1 MVDYNNNNEIT
12 KFIDKSTK
20 PMKTD
25 YAAIG
30 IYYIKNYKL
39 LKEIFKRQLPLIHNE
54 YQLSSLFEEYM
65 KKEKIMIKQFNE
77 WEDIGTLDS
86 YKKVTSKKFN
96 CRFFNNLLLDDC
108 GVLTKESTY
117 EKIASEIEWY
127 RQVQKTDFGK
137 MSPKLYDYGEDAMK
151 YGIEYCDYLTLMEYF
166 CYYPLT
172 EYNVKIIFGNL
183 FKKLTNIYKNNII
196 ESPEFNSYMNNILVD
211 KTYIRMDMW
220 NRPDLLEKEYVL
232 INNKKYIGVKKCL
245 DVLMPVIVKISNES
259 YKIVSIVHGD
269 PTLSNI
275 LFSPRTQI
283 YRMIDPRGNFDIDT
297 IYGDVRY
304 DIAKLRHC
312 YHGRYDEII
321 NHLFEVEENEG
332 IYYKF
337 YKNIDY
343 TIYDEFVS
351 KEYNIDDI
359 ELIEGLLFI
368 SMLPLH
374 DDYPDRQ
381 KVFFAR
387 GIECLNNQI
396 KRRKLNDNN

>member
-1 MVDYNNNNEIT
+1 
-12 KFIDKSTK
+12 
-20 PMKTD
+20 
-25 YAAIG
+25 
-30 IYYIKNYKL
+30 
-39 LKEIFKRQLPLIHNE
+39 
-54 YQLSSLFEEYM
+54 
-65 KKEKIMIKQFNE
+65 
-77 WEDIGTLDS
+77 
-86 YKKVTSKKFN
+86 
-96 CRFFNNLLLDDC
+96 
-108 GVLTKESTY
+108 
-117 EKIASEIEWY
+117 
-127 RQVQKTDFGK
+127 
-137 MSPKLYDYGEDAMK
+137 
-151 YGIEYCDYLTLMEYF
+151 
-166 CYYPLT
+166 
-172 EYNVKIIFGNL
+172 
-183 FKKLTNIYKNNII
+183 
-196 ESPEFNSYMNNILVD
+196 
-211 KTYIRMDMW
+211 
-220 NRPDLLEKEYVL
+220 
-232 INNKKYIGVKKCL
+232 
-245 DVLMPVIVKISNES
+245 
-259 YKIVSIVHGD
+259 
-269 PTLSNI
+269 
-275 LFSPRTQI
+275 
-283 YRMIDPRGNFDIDT
+283 MIDPRGNFDIDT

-321 NHLFEVEENEG
+321 NDLFEVEENEG